1 MAVNEDG
8 EMKMVCCALFEI
20 QSDTLSDWWSS
31 NRYPAQAATRLLS
44 MVLCWQIVC
53 VQMIWNKRGAGARYP
68 VHCGMRL
75 GFVRCSATGQER
87 QRVVHSRDGGNPRNA
102 ARMSRWTS
110 GRD

>member
-44 MVLCWQIVC
+44 MVLCW
-53 VQMIWNKRGAGARYP
+53 
-68 VHCGMRL
+68 
-75 GFVRCSATGQER
+75 
-87 QRVVHSRDGGNPRNA
+87 
-102 ARMSRWTS
+102 
-110 GRD
+110 